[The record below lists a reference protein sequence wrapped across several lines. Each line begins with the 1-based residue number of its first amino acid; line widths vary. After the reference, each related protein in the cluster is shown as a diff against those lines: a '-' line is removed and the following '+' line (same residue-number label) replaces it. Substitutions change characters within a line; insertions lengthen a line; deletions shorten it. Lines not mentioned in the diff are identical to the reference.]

1 MDTKGASA
9 SKAAVDAR
17 TLVVHVLAVAATV
30 LVLLWCVHFRGG
42 VALSS
47 HNKQLIFNLHPVLMV
62 LGLVVLAG
70 EATLSYRSLP
80 VSRDARKKVHLAL
93 HAAGLAVGIL
103 GVYAV
108 FKFHV
113 ESGIPN
119 LYSLHSWLGI
129 ATITLYAL
137 QWLAGFLAFFFP
149 GASPATR
156 RATLPWHALL
166 GLLVFVFAVA
176 TAQLGFLE
184 KLTFLQGPPLRLP
197 KYGAEALLVN
207 FTAVVVLILGV
218 AVVLSTVT
226 IDTTRGQVEIK
237 WMVLGACSMDAGFA
251 SEMFISSNSLI
262 EISTWV
268 LHRGG
273 GTGGLQPPWEEK
285 N

>member
-1 MDTKGASA
+1 MDMKGASA

-42 VALSS
+42 LALRS
-47 HNKQLIFNLHPVLMV
+47 HDKPLIFNVHPVLMV
-62 LGLVVLAG
+62 VGLIVLAG
-70 EATLSYRSLP
+70 EAILSYRSLP
-80 VSRDARKKVHLAL
+80 VSRDARKKAHLAL
-93 HAAGLAVGIL
+93 HAAGLAAGLL

-129 ATITLYAL
+129 ATISLYAL

-156 RATLPWHALL
+156 RAMLPWHAVL
-166 GLLVFVFAVA
+166 GLLVFVLAVG

-207 FTAVVVLILGV
+207 FTAVVVLLLGI
-218 AVVLSTVT
+218 AVVLAAVT
-226 IDTTRGQVEIK
+226 IDGTRQ
-237 WMVLGACSMDAGFA
+237 
-251 SEMFISSNSLI
+251 
-262 EISTWV
+262 
-268 LHRGG
+268 
-273 GTGGLQPPWEEK
+273 
-285 N
+285 